1 MDKVLVVGLL
11 TIAGVITALILFNGL
26 RESVDKTAQT
36 NRESQKQS
44 GLEAQTGIEIINAR
58 TADSGAVIDI
68 WVKNVG
74 IADIDPVTIPDL
86 ELFLIDVDGK
96 WGDYIDYSPTGPVT
110 GDNTWSAVGFTSQAW
125 IPGQTLWLRA
135 TLGANPVSATGYRIS
150 ITTRNN
156 VTADYRFQG
165 DPSAVAPIIPIATP
179 FPTSVP

>member
-36 NRESQKQS
+36 NRESQQQS

-58 TADSGAVIDI
+58 TASSGSVLDI

-74 IADIDPVTIPDL
+74 LADIDPVTIPDL
-86 ELFLIDVDGK
+86 ELFLMDADGK
-96 WGDYIDYSPTGPVT
+96 WGDYIDYSPTGPIT
-110 GDNTWSAVGFTSQAW
+110 GDNTWSAVGFALQAW

-135 TLGANPVSATGYRIS
+135 TLNADPVSDTGYRIS
-150 ITTRNN
+150 KGKSKFRGFHLRIRPPCL
-156 VTADYRFQG
+156 DRRYY
-165 DPSAVAPIIPIATP
+165 
-179 FPTSVP
+179 